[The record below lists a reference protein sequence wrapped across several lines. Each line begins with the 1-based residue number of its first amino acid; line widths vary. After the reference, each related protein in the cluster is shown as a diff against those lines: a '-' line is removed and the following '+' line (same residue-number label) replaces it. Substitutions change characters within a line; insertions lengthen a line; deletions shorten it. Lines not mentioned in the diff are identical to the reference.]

1 MIGERI
7 KEIRVSAGLN
17 QIDFGK
23 RLSLSQSAVANYEK
37 NVRVPLDAVIA
48 SICKEFNVSEEW
60 LRTGDGDPYTKK
72 SRSDEIRDYV
82 DRIQGVNDTFKAQFA
97 AALAA
102 LEEEDWKII
111 LDVVNDI
118 KNRSMAEK
126 KRAVSAPI
134 PTVTTDL
141 TPEEQEVIRQLREKK
156 RLAAESEDSSSGKRD
171 MA

>member
-48 SICKEFNVSEEW
+48 SICKEFNVSEAW
-60 LRTGDGDPYTKK
+60 LRTGEGEPFVKK
-72 SRSDEIRDYV
+72 SRDDEIREYV
-82 DRIQGVNDTFKAQFA
+82 DRIRGVNDTFKAQFA

-118 KNRSMAEK
+118 KNKSMAEK
-126 KRAVSAPI
+126 KRAVSAPV
-134 PTVTTDL
+134 PATVTDL
-141 TPEEQEVIRQLREKK
+141 TPEEQEIIRQYREKRK
-156 RLAAESEDSSSGKRD
+156 QKDA
-171 MA
+171 

>member
-60 LRTGDGDPYTKK
+60 LRTGEGEPFIEKNKDEQIEDMVNEIMVKK
-72 SRSDEIRDYV
+72 PEDFRRRFV
-82 DRIQGVNDTFKAQFA
+82 R
-97 AALAA
+97 ALAA
-102 LEEEDWKII
+102 LDADGWAALERFIDSISEM
-111 LDVVNDI
+111 
-118 KNRSMAEK
+118 SK
-126 KRAVSAPI
+126 KDEQAVAVPQNSN
-134 PTVTTDL
+134 DL
-141 TPEEQEVIRQLREKK
+141 TPEEQEVVRQLREKK
-156 RLAAESEDSSSGKRD
+156 NRKDA
-171 MA
+171 

>member
-60 LRTGDGDPYTKK
+60 LRTGEGEPFVEK
-72 SRSDEIRDYV
+72 SKREQIIGYLNMLSDVSENVRNRFADALDAMDEDDWKVIRDVV
-82 DRIQGVNDTFKAQFA
+82 DQIERDCIARKNSGPA
-97 AALAA
+97 AAAIN
-102 LEEEDWKII
+102 ENVDTP
-111 LDVVNDI
+111 
-118 KNRSMAEK
+118 S
-126 KRAVSAPI
+126 
-134 PTVTTDL
+134 VTAGL
-141 TPEEQEVIRQLREKK
+141 SPEEREVIRQLREKK
-156 RLAAESEDSSSGKRD
+156 QQADA
-171 MA
+171 